1 MSYNE
6 SETRFYLIDPV
17 LRSKGYDAH
26 WKLKMETPA
35 PVEPTGNRGRR
46 RSGGGRTDYLLCVQA
61 PGMQKP
67 LPVGVLEAK
76 AETRNPEEG
85 VQQAKGYAD
94 CTRFHVQYVFATNG
108 HRYAEFDRGTQTPA
122 GPFPLPDFP
131 THDALTARYATDTG
145 IDIAFPAEYGE
156 NPDFI
161 EFVSGPNGLIN
172 IELKNIGHIENR

>member
-85 VQQAKGYAD
+85 V
-94 CTRFHVQYVFATNG
+94 
-108 HRYAEFDRGTQTPA
+108 
-122 GPFPLPDFP
+122 
-131 THDALTARYATDTG
+131 
-145 IDIAFPAEYGE
+145 
-156 NPDFI
+156 
-161 EFVSGPNGLIN
+161 
-172 IELKNIGHIENR
+172 